1 MSKKTTKN
9 PEGVTELTAEELD
22 GVAGSGS
29 GGIRSTGGRDKP
41 KVLPPSPRIKAE
53 GKNPAGIAG
62 PPDIPR
68 R

>member
-22 GVAGSGS
+22 GVAGS

-53 GKNPAGIAG
+53 GKKTG
-62 PPDIPR
+62 PSPGSPDIPR

>member
-1 MSKKTTKN
+1 MIKKTTKN
-9 PEGVTELTAEELD
+9 PEGVTELTAAELD

-53 GKNPAGIAG
+53 GKKTGPSPGSPA
-62 PPDIPR
+62 IPR